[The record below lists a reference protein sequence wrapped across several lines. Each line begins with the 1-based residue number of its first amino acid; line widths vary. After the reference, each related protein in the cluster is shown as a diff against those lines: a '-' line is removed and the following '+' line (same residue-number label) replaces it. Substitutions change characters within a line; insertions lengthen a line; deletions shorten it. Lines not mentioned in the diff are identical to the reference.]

1 MSNETITLNIVTPE
15 GLALDKTVAFAK
27 LPGKIG
33 EIGILFNHSATLASL
48 KPGKIRIKDSNQQ
61 IEKFFVPGGIAHLV
75 NNELT
80 VSTPYLESA
89 ENIDIDRAKEAK
101 ERAEKRIEKEREAP
115 NFNLER
121 AKKALEKAE
130 ARIEIYNLH
139 HNINS

>member
-1 MSNETITLNIVTPE
+1 MSNETLTINIVTPD
-15 GLALDKTVAFAK
+15 GIALEKTVAFAK

-33 EIGILFNHSATLASL
+33 EIGVLYNHSATLASL
-48 KPGKIRIKDSNQQ
+48 KPGKIRIKDPNNQ
-61 IEKFFVPGGIAHLV
+61 IEKFFVPGGVAHLV

-101 ERAEKRIEKEREAP
+101 ERAEKRIEKERENP
-115 NFNLER
+115 EFNLER
-121 AKKALEKAE
+121 AKKALEKAD

-139 HNINS
+139 HKITT